1 MTPTGSTV
9 YIGIGANLNDPQQQ
23 VKDAIEELGLL
34 PQTKLL
40 KASSLYHSKPVGPQ
54 DQPDYINAVASI
66 RTELEPLA
74 LLDALQALEQQHGRV
89 RKRHWG
95 ERTLDL
101 DILLIDQQIIESER
115 LIVPHPYAAERS
127 FVLFP
132 LEEIAPE
139 LIFPNG
145 KPLQQLCEQ
154 ITNDVVRIK

>member
-1 MTPTGSTV
+1 MSQGSIV
-9 YIGIGANLNDPQQQ
+9 YIGIGANLDNPQQQ
-23 VKDAIEELGLL
+23 VKEAIAELDLL
-34 PQTKLL
+34 PSTQLIQ
-40 KASSLYHSKPVGPQ
+40 ASSLYHSKPVGPQ
-54 DQPDYINAVASI
+54 DQPDYINAVACI
-66 RTELEPLA
+66 ETVLA
-74 LLDALQALEQQHGRV
+74 PIELLDALQNLEQQHGRI

-101 DILLIDQQIIESER
+101 DILLIDQHIIESER
-115 LIVPHPYAAERS
+115 LTVPHPYATERS

-154 ITNDVVRIK
+154 IANDVVRIK